1 MHLSTHTPCLRGI
14 TPKQQWPPWTKSLR
28 LSLNE
33 GKCIFF
39 PNNGLDLLCSHF
51 WHRGLLWGWGE
62 GVAAQAPPQG
72 NLMKPLL
79 IPATAIF
86 PLLLPCPFCQPPA
99 SIWSLHP
106 VAPSTI
112 LACLDAWK
120 NYTHS
125 QKARGRAG
133 KPSNQR
139 PISSFRALPS
149 FGVSGVDDGWMVS
162 SAPNPEVSQ
171 PPSALRASSPVVGT
185 GEASGPEETHFSPM
199 SQEFQEGQL
208 DPSLGPQS
216 QVDTW
221 MPGREIW
228 PAWDPANSAQSRI
241 LDSSDAPLNCVLD
254 RLVNHV
260 NFLICK
266 LSHPNVD
273 THVTHRANEWT
284 TQGHVSV
291 PD

>member
-1 MHLSTHTPCLRGI
+1 MHFLS
-14 TPKQQWPPWTKSLR
+14 QQWVRPSLLPLLAQR
-28 LSLNE
+28 AAL
-33 GKCIFF
+33 
-39 PNNGLDLLCSHF
+39 GLGAGS
-51 WHRGLLWGWGE
+51 GSE
-62 GVAAQAPPQG
+62 APPQG
-72 NLMKPLL
+72 NPMKPLL
-79 IPATAIF
+79 IPATAVF
-86 PLLLPCPFCQPPA
+86 LLLLPCPFCQPPA

-120 NYTHS
+120 NDTHS

-149 FGVSGVDDGWMVS
+149 FGVSGVDGWMVS
-162 SAPNPEVSQ
+162 SALNPEVSQ

-241 LDSSDAPLNCVLD
+241 LDSPDAPLNCVLD

-266 LSHPNVD
+266 LSHPNID

-284 TQGHVSV
+284 TQGRDSV